1 MAKRFRRNGEP
12 VKGLRRMKPAIQVER
27 LSKEYRI
34 GSEPKGSY
42 RTLRETW
49 TNAVSGSWGRLR
61 RLARGARRPESEG
74 RAASRSHWALKDVDF
89 EIPPGQIVGLIG
101 RNGAGK
107 STLLKILSRITE
119 PTSGRVALRGRVG
132 SLLEVGTGFHPE
144 LTGRENI
151 FLNGAILGMSRREI
165 ARQFDSIVEF
175 AEIGPFLDTPVKRYS
190 SGMYVRLAF
199 AVAAHIMPETLLID
213 EVLAV
218 GDAAFQKKCLG
229 KMSEVSRQGRTIL
242 FVSHNIAAVESLCH
256 TGILLE
262 RGCVSDYGPVS
273 GVLKQYM
280 QSMRDPVKGFADT
293 ADDEQAAFAFK
304 SVQLL
309 HNGSEPTE
317 TVQMGDAL
325 TIRVGM
331 ELRQPHKGIYLGAGL
346 IDEWGRLICSFHALE
361 AGLILD
367 EELRGPLQLDV
378 EIPQLLVMP
387 GQFHVRLIA
396 VAAEGALAGGGVLQE
411 IPSAASFQVL
421 PRDFSGNGQCF
432 QQGHGMALLPFRMR
446 ATCDGKEWGA
456 EVLTGRRYGV

>member
-1 MAKRFRRNGEP
+1 
-12 VKGLRRMKPAIQVER
+12 MKPAIQVER
-27 LSKEYRI
+27 LAKEYRI
-34 GSEPKGSY
+34 GVAQPGGY
-42 RTLRETW
+42 RTLRESW
-49 TNAVSGSWGRLR
+49 ANAVSGSWGRLK
-61 RLARGARRPESEG
+61 RLARGARRRDSG
-74 RAASRSHWALKDVDF
+74 ARAASGSHWALKDVNL
-89 EIPPGQIVGLIG
+89 EIPRGEIVGLIG

-119 PTSGRVALRGRVG
+119 PTSGRVELRGRVG

-151 FLNGAILGMSRREI
+151 FLNGAILGMNRREI

-175 AEIGPFLDTPVKRYS
+175 AEIGAFLDTPVKRYS

-199 AVAAHIMPETLLID
+199 AVAAHIMPETLLVD

-256 TGILLE
+256 TGVLLE
-262 RGCVSDYGPVS
+262 RGRVADYGPVS

-280 QSMRDPVKGFADT
+280 QSIREPVKGFGGT
-293 ADDEQAAFAFK
+293 ADDEQADFAFR
-304 SVQLL
+304 SVELL

-317 TVQMGDAL
+317 SLQMGDPL

-331 ELRQPHKGIYLGAGL
+331 ELRQPQKGIYLGVGL
-346 IDEWGRLICSFHALE
+346 VDEWGRLIFAFHAKE

-367 EELRGPLQLDV
+367 AELRGLLQLDV
-378 EIPQLLVMP
+378 EIPQLLLLP
-387 GQFHVRLIA
+387 GLFHVRLIA
-396 VAAEGALAGGGVLQE
+396 VAAEGALAEGYVLQE
-411 IPSAASFQVL
+411 IPSATSFQVL
-421 PRDFSGNGQCF
+421 PRDFSGHGHCF
-432 QQGHGMALLPFRMR
+432 QQGHGVMLMPFRMR
-446 ATCDGKEWGA
+446 ARCDGKEWGA
-456 EVLTGRRYGV
+456 EVLAGQ